1 MDSHSIA
8 PRLKQY
14 DCIVIGGGFFGACI
28 ALQARKSYQK
38 VLLIERLGDLL
49 LHASLKNQARV
60 HNGYHYPRSLST
72 ALSSARHFRTFC
84 TEFAPAIMQEFDKYY
99 CLARIGSK
107 TSSTQFY
114 RLFTQFDIPIE
125 PAPNTIKSLCD
136 PYRISDVFRV
146 QEFAF
151 NANVLRDI
159 LKEKLES
166 SGIEILYHTRAH
178 SVEQTDQKQVIVHI
192 TPESTSAPYPSLQ
205 LRAPLVLNC
214 TYAGI
219 NTLLINSNLSPLSL
233 KYELT
238 EMALVQVP
246 DALDNLSFTIM
257 DGAFF
262 SLMPYPA
269 RKCYTLSHV
278 RYTPHCAW
286 VDSHAHTPE
295 SNRPDSMDSMDS
307 MDSGRDSHLDPY
319 ALLRDFTQAP
329 RSNFPLMLADA
340 TRYIPLLES
349 LQYIDSLYEIKTLQT
364 KNEFDDGRPIVFA
377 KDYGIQGFC
386 TIMGGKIDNIYE
398 ITHYLHTE
406 LGFTL

>member
-1 MDSHSIA
+1 MNPYYAS
-8 PRLKQY
+8 PRLKRY

-49 LHASLKNQARV
+49 LHASLNNQARV

-84 TEFAPAIMQEFDKYY
+84 TEFAPAIMQEFEKYY

-107 TSSTQFY
+107 ISSTQFY
-114 RLFTQFDIPIE
+114 RLFKQFNIPIE
-125 PAPNTIKSLCD
+125 PAPDTIKSLCD
-136 PYRISDVFRV
+136 PYRISDVFKVR
-146 QEFAF
+146 EFAF
-151 NANVLRDI
+151 NANILREI

-166 SGIEILYHTRAH
+166 SGVEILYHTRAH
-178 SVEQTDQKQVIVHI
+178 SIEQEAQGQVIVHI
-192 TPESTSAPYPSLQ
+192 TPESTSKLHSSSHRLC
-205 LRAPLVLNC
+205 APLVLNC

-219 NTLLINSNLSPLSL
+219 NTLLINSNLPPLSL

-246 DALDNLSFTIM
+246 ETLHHLSFTIM

-269 RKCYTLSHV
+269 RECYTLSHV
-278 RYTPHCAW
+278 RYTPHYAW
-286 VDSHAHTPE
+286 VDSNTNTPE
-295 SNRPDSMDSMDS
+295 SKHDSRPD
-307 MDSGRDSHLDPY
+307 PY
-319 ALLRDFTQAP
+319 KLLGDFTHAP

-340 TRYIPLLES
+340 KRYIPILES

-364 KNEFDDGRPIVFA
+364 KNELDDGRPIVFA
-377 KDYGIQGFC
+377 KDYGIKGFC
-386 TIMGGKIDNIYE
+386 TIMGGKIDNIYD
-398 ITHYLHTE
+398 ITHCLHTE
-406 LGFTL
+406 LGFIL